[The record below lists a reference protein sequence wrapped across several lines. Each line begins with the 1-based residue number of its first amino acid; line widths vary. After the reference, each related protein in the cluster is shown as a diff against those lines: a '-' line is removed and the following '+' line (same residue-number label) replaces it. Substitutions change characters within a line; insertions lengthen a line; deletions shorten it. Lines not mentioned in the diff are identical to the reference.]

1 MFFARRVV
9 FAEGETEKIILPFLA
24 EKLNLS
30 DRDVS
35 IIDCGS
41 KYNLRL
47 YATIADAFT
56 IPYLVIHDE
65 DPLPDPIRACW
76 TPDQIRSKRQTFGEN
91 DKIAAVVQEPLGKVQ
106 ILSPDFEKVS
116 GVSKGQGKKIS
127 KPLAALN
134 HFEATPIEEIPPR
147 IEKLVRTVYDT

>member
-1 MFFARRVV
+1 MAHWVNPDRGELFFARRVV
-9 FAEGETEKIILPFLA
+9 FVEGETEKVILPFLA

-30 DRDVS
+30 NRDVS

-65 DPLPDPIRACW
+65 GPPAGSD
-76 TPDQIRSKRQTFGEN
+76 TPQLD
-91 DKIAAVVQEPLGKVQ
+91 L
-106 ILSPDFEKVS
+106 
-116 GVSKGQGKKIS
+116 
-127 KPLAALN
+127 
-134 HFEATPIEEIPPR
+134 
-147 IEKLVRTVYDT
+147 